1 MSRGRGQER
10 GDEMGW
16 KDLVRSVRDKV
27 LGERA
32 TPEPAEELTNYQI
45 LLRDYDLHSVF
56 LHDEIPR
63 LYGERDAM
71 RRAWQERDFAA
82 YRSAFEAA
90 RAEGDLT
97 ENGKPRYLLVK
108 DWFLEEFMAIPD
120 SDDAGPRHEVLLNSF
135 ADYFRRDPSPFS
147 AATYADA
154 LRVTA
159 YAWRGTACA
168 ADVNMDQADQS
179 RRFLRQADAVL
190 DSQPDPQDF
199 SWRASD
205 FRRSAET
212 GSFSE
217 YQRRFEAAW
226 ALDRYNIDL
235 CRSFA
240 RMIMPR
246 WLGRDEH
253 DLEVFARRAA
263 ELTKDRF
270 GYGFYALIQAANTE
284 VGEHEIEDTLCDP
297 VLVKQGFED
306 LLARFPAPS
315 NFNLY
320 ADMLEW
326 MKDNE
331 ALADLLE
338 TRFRT
343 IVPEIWYGDTIDD
356 KFVYA
361 FETLLEA
368 DEVLKARRRPA

>member
-1 MSRGRGQER
+1 
-10 GDEMGW
+10 MGW
-16 KDLVRSVRDKV
+16 KDLVRSVRDMA
-27 LGERA
+27 LGRRA
-32 TPEPAEELTNYQI
+32 APEPAEELTNYQI
-45 LLRDYDLHSVF
+45 LLRDYDLHSLF

-82 YRSAFEAA
+82 YRAAFEAA
-90 RAEGDLT
+90 RAEGDLA

-120 SDDAGPRHEVLLNSF
+120 SDDAGPRHEALLDGF
-135 ADYFRRDPSPFS
+135 ASYFREDPSPFS

-168 ADVNMDQADQS
+168 ADVNMDQADQF
-179 RRFLRQADAVL
+179 RRFLQQADAVL

-205 FRRSAET
+205 FRRGAET

-217 YQRRFEAAW
+217 YQRRFEAVW

-297 VLVKQGFED
+297 ALVKQGFED

-326 MKDNE
+326 MKDTQ

-356 KFVYA
+356 KFAYA

-368 DEVLKARRRPA
+368 DEVLKARRRPG

>member
-1 MSRGRGQER
+1 MS
-10 GDEMGW
+10 W
-16 KDLVRSVRDKV
+16 KDLVRSLRDKV
-27 LGERA
+27 LGGRA
-32 TPEPAEELTNYQI
+32 TPDPAEELTQYEI
-45 LLRDYDLHSVF
+45 LLKAYGIASIF

-63 LYGERDAM
+63 LYEERDAM
-71 RRAWQERDFAA
+71 RRAWQARDFSA
-82 YRSAFEAA
+82 YRAAFEAA
-90 RAEGDLT
+90 LAEGDLA
-97 ENGKPRYLLVK
+97 ENGKPRYALVK
-108 DWFLEEFMAIPD
+108 DWFLEEFTAIPD
-120 SDDAGPRHEVLLNSF
+120 SDDAGPRHEALLDSF
-135 ADYFRRDPSPFS
+135 AAYFRREPSSFS

-168 ADVNMDQADQS
+168 ADVNLDQAEQFDK
-179 RRFLRQADAVL
+179 FLRRADAVL
-190 DSQPDPQDF
+190 DSQPGPDDF
-199 SWRASD
+199 AWRASD
-205 FRRSAET
+205 FRRGAET

-235 CRSFA
+235 CRNFA

-246 WLGRDEH
+246 WLGRDAH

-263 ELTKDRF
+263 DLTKDRF

-284 VGEHEIEDTLCDP
+284 VGEHELEDTLCDP
-297 VLVKQGFED
+297 ALVKQGFED
-306 LLARFPAPS
+306 LVARFPTPS

-326 MKDNE
+326 MNDTE
-331 ALADLLE
+331 ALADLLD
-338 TRFRT
+338 TRFRA
-343 IVPEIWYGDTIDD
+343 IVPEIWYGDTLDD

-368 DEVLKARRRPA
+368 DEVLKVRRRPA